1 MTLDNLPPLR
11 ESLAAGGITAHRRFG
26 QHFLLDLNV
35 CRKIARLAGPLGG
48 ELVLEIGPGPG
59 GLTRALLEAG
69 ARVIAIEKDER
80 FAPLLGELE
89 AAAGGALTVA
99 LGDALALD
107 ERVLDVLVWQ
117 NASVVANLPYNVGAA
132 LLLEW
137 LIGPFRPRAMTLMF
151 QKELAARIVAPPGGR
166 DYGRLS
172 IIVQA
177 LCEAKIVLDLPA
189 RAFTPPP
196 KVASSVVQL
205 RARTPRLDD
214 QLTEALQVVGRHAF
228 GQRRKMLRSSL
239 RPLGGE
245 SLCVSAGIDPTV
257 RAQDVP
263 VQGYLSLAR
272 AWLDHAA

>member
-1 MTLDNLPPLR
+1 
-11 ESLAAGGITAHRRFG
+11 
-26 QHFLLDLNV
+26 
-35 CRKIARLAGPLGG
+35 
-48 ELVLEIGPGPG
+48 
-59 GLTRALLEAG
+59 
-69 ARVIAIEKDER
+69 
-80 FAPLLGELE
+80 
-89 AAAGGALTVA
+89 
-99 LGDALALD
+99 
-107 ERVLDVLVWQ
+107 
-117 NASVVANLPYNVGAA
+117 
-132 LLLEW
+132 
-137 LIGPFRPRAMTLMF
+137 
-151 QKELAARIVAPPGGR
+151 VAPPGGR

-196 KVASSVVQL
+196 KVDSSVVQL